1 LEGDSYP
8 PPALL
13 LNILSGFSFNT
24 PSAEVVGANLAVL
37 FLLFISALMS
47 ASEVAFFSLTKP
59 EIAHLK
65 ESEDKAD
72 NRIAWLLERPRYLLS
87 TILINNNLV
96 NIGIVILSYFI
107 TKRMISFADVSI
119 GGFTLSGY
127 AIEFLFSVTM
137 VTSVLVLFGEAT
149 PKVYATH
156 NKQAIARFTAPLLV
170 FLLKVCYPINY
181 LLIHSTQVFE
191 KRLKKHNAE
200 IDITEIN
207 KAIEITVEQE
217 NTSESKEDARI
228 LKGVVQLGNITVKQI
243 MRPRM
248 EIAAIEASLNFAE
261 LLEYVKEHGYSRM
274 PVFKDS
280 IDNIIGILYIKDL
293 LEHLDKPA
301 DFNWSKL
308 LREPLFVPETK
319 HIDDLL
325 REIQESRKH
334 LAVVVDEFG
343 GIRGIVT
350 LEDIVEEVVGD
361 IKDEFDEADPD
372 STIKKIS
379 EGIFVMDGRALISE
393 VETAMDLKED
403 YFGEIK
409 GEAETV
415 GGLVL
420 QLMERI
426 PANGESAIYEN
437 LKFTVMQVESNRISE
452 VKIEHENT

>member
-1 LEGDSYP
+1 MEGDSYP

-13 LNILSGFSFNT
+13 LSILSGFSFNT
-24 PSAEVVGANLAVL
+24 PSVEVVGANLAVL

-65 ESEDKAD
+65 ESENQSD

-107 TKRMISFADVSI
+107 TKRMISFADVTI
-119 GGFTLSGY
+119 GSFTLSGY
-127 AIEFLFSVTM
+127 AIEFLFSVTV
-137 VTSVLVLFGEAT
+137 VTAVLVLFGEAT

-156 NKQAIARFTAPLLV
+156 NKHAIARFTAPLLIT
-170 FLLKVCYPINY
+170 LLKVCYPINY
-181 LLIHSTQVFE
+181 VLIHTTQIFE

-207 KAIEITVEQE
+207 KAIEITVENE
-217 NTSESKEDARI
+217 NTSKSKEDARI

-248 EIAAIEASLNFAE
+248 EIVAIDSSLNFAE
-261 LLEYVKEHGYSRM
+261 LLDYAKENGYSRM
-274 PVFKDS
+274 PVYSES
-280 IDNIIGILYIKDL
+280 IDNIIGILYLKDL
-293 LEHLDKPA
+293 LEHLNEPV
-301 DFNWSKL
+301 DFNWKKL

-325 REIQESRKH
+325 RDIQESRKH
-334 LAVVVDEFG
+334 LAIAVDEFG
-343 GIRGIVT
+343 GIRGIIT

-372 STIKKIS
+372 STIKKIG
-379 EGIFVMDGRALISE
+379 EGIFVMDGKTLISE
-393 VETAMDLKED
+393 IETVINLKED
-403 YFGEIK
+403 FFEKIK

-426 PANGESAIYEN
+426 PANGESATYEN
-437 LKFTVMQVESNRISE
+437 LKFTVMQVENNRISE
-452 VKIEHENT
+452 VKIEQLN

>member
-1 LEGDSYP
+1 MEGDSYP

-13 LNILSGFSFNT
+13 LSILSGFSFNT
-24 PSAEVVGANLAVL
+24 PSVEVVGANLAVL

-65 ESEDKAD
+65 ESENQSD

-107 TKRMISFADVSI
+107 TKRMISFADVTI
-119 GGFTLSGY
+119 GSFTLSGY
-127 AIEFLFSVTM
+127 AIEFLFSVTV
-137 VTSVLVLFGEAT
+137 VTAVLVLFGEAT

-156 NKQAIARFTAPLLV
+156 NKHAIARFTAPLLIT
-170 FLLKVCYPINY
+170 LLKVCYPINY
-181 LLIHSTQVFE
+181 VLIHTTQIFE

-207 KAIEITVEQE
+207 KAIEITVENE
-217 NTSESKEDARI
+217 NTSKSKEDARI

-248 EIAAIEASLNFAE
+248 EIVAIDSSLNFAE
-261 LLEYVKEHGYSRM
+261 LLDYAKENGYSRM
-274 PVFKDS
+274 PVYSES
-280 IDNIIGILYIKDL
+280 IDNIIGILYLKDL
-293 LEHLDKPA
+293 LEHLNEPI
-301 DFNWSKL
+301 DFNWKKL

-325 REIQESRKH
+325 RDIQESRKH
-334 LAVVVDEFG
+334 LAIAVDEFG
-343 GIRGIVT
+343 GIRGIIT

-372 STIKKIS
+372 STIKKIG
-379 EGIFVMDGRALISE
+379 EGIFVMDGKTLISE
-393 VETAMDLKED
+393 IETVINLKED
-403 YFGEIK
+403 FFEKIK

-426 PANGESAIYEN
+426 PANGESATYEN
-437 LKFTVMQVESNRISE
+437 LKFTVMQVENNRISE
-452 VKIEHENT
+452 VKIEQLN